1 MNIDKIRDAWS
12 KETSHPSYADKWSIE
27 NPSVGQCAITALY
40 LNREYGYPIYDIM
53 IGRQRHFFN
62 RDKDGKV
69 VDLTSDQ
76 FGGKIIDYDNGR
88 LRNPTDLL
96 KTTRARYSRFIKNL
110 NESYDK
116 FITSLIVEGYLDD
129 EHKFYDFHTKDI
141 SDGEYIDT
149 TTTGVPHYNSILSA
163 MNNGESYENLTG
175 EIVYMSPE
183 EYYKECATKIFFR
196 STVDSLKLSR
206 GEADREIIEHLKQVI
221 LRFGKRFPLPFINYA
236 ARSQEGLH
244 RMLALAE
251 LTSWDTKFPVLIVRY
266 ADEELA
272 RREETQREINNITH
286 KIRMAARDALMYKF
300 YNYEEFKEQLQWS
313 MDKEWQFSD
322 EGTPKYDIID
332 LNDCFRIAIGE
343 AYYDVDKEDIKIVE
357 PEPNDDLDD
366 VDLDDIEDFL
376 IRHFGDDWEKDFPH
390 LKDTFGIAE

>member
-1 MNIDKIRDAWS
+1 MMGYRMHIEKIRSTWS

-27 NPSVGQCAITALY
+27 NPSVGQCAITAMY
-40 LNREYGYPIYDIM
+40 LNQKYGYPIFETI
-53 IGRQRHFFN
+53 IGKSRHFFN
-62 RDKDGKV
+62 KDDDGNV
-69 VDLTSDQ
+69 IDLTKDQ
-76 FGGKIIDYDNGR
+76 FNIEIDYSNSR
-88 LRNPTDLL
+88 QREFKDLYRSCGNRYELFMSNL
-96 KTTRARYSRFIKNL
+96 KKNL
-110 NESYDK
+110 KEA
-116 FITSLIVEGYLDD
+116 YLDD
-129 EHKFYDFHTKDI
+129 EHEFYDFRTQDV
-141 SDGEYIDT
+141 SNGEYIDT

-390 LKDTFGIAE
+390 LKDTFGIGE

>member
-1 MNIDKIRDAWS
+1 MTNLNYDNISLAWS
-12 KETSHPSYADKWSIE
+12 KNTAHPSYQSKWSE
-27 NPSVGQCAITALY
+27 NNRSAGQCAITAMY
-40 LNREYGYPIYDIM
+40 LNQKYGYSIFETIV
-53 IGRQRHFFN
+53 GKSRHFFN
-62 RDKDGKV
+62 KDNDGNV
-69 VDLTSDQ
+69 IDLTKDQ
-76 FGGKIIDYDNGR
+76 FDVEIDYSNSRQRDFN
-88 LRNPTDLL
+88 DLYRSCGNRYELFVSNL
-96 KTTRARYSRFIKNL
+96 KKNL
-110 NESYDK
+110 KEA
-116 FITSLIVEGYLDD
+116 YLDD
-129 EHKFYDFHTKDI
+129 EHEFYDFRTQDV

-163 MNNGESYENLTG
+163 MEKGESYENLTG
-175 EIVYMSPE
+175 EIVHMSPE
-183 EYYKECATKIFFR
+183 EYYKECATKIFTR
-196 STVDSLKLSR
+196 STVDSLKMSR
-206 GEADREIIEHLKQVI
+206 GEADRKIIEHLKQVI
-221 LRFGKRFPLPFINYA
+221 LRFGKRFPLPFLNYA
-236 ARSQEGLH
+236 AKSQEGLH

-251 LTSWDTKFPVLIVRY
+251 LTSWDKKFPVLIVKY

-272 RREETQREINNITH
+272 RREDTQREINNITH

-357 PEPNDDLDD
+357 PEPDDDLDD
-366 VDLDDIEDFL
+366 IDLDDIEDFL

-390 LKDTFGIAE
+390 LKDTFGIGE